1 MREGWLCFGEAG
13 NNSGFFSPWQALA
26 GKRVRKNVM
35 TPHPATSHQV
45 VPVKELFSVYSSTRE
60 ERCAQILVLYCSQNW
75 KFCDRISR
83 MKVWHLYLQH
93 LFVHRKED
101 REWSRLLSKKTHTKP
116 YSMFRLN
123 TLCSRAAE
131 RAGMGLMWPRSSTR
145 SMILPCLLFLVISFP
160 SISVLLLP
168 FTNGSLGGKDTL
180 EPGTW
185 PFCLQERRPTGMWSA
200 RERYATCICI
210 SHPPSSRRLP
220 PRPTL
225 ILIRLSSP
233 RPSAFSTR
241 RSRPLRSRCSQ
252 SCALAALRAALS
264 LLSELRS
271 EGLGG
276 MLYVESLANILGIH

>member
-1 MREGWLCFGEAG
+1 MAPVSAASFCPQDGRQGVE
-13 NNSGFFSPWQALA
+13 
-26 GKRVRKNVM
+26 
-35 TPHPATSHQV
+35 QV
-45 VPVKELFSVYSSTRE
+45 PFE
-60 ERCAQILVLYCSQNW
+60 EN
-75 KFCDRISR
+75 
-83 MKVWHLYLQH
+83 
-93 LFVHRKED
+93 
-101 REWSRLLSKKTHTKP
+101 THEP

-145 SMILPCLLFLVISFP
+145 SMILPCLLFLVISLS

-252 SCALAALRAALS
+252 SCAQR
-264 LLSELRS
+264 
-271 EGLGG
+271 
-276 MLYVESLANILGIH
+276 V